1 MSDKEKKKKIVR
13 ASDASA
19 FNRLR
24 KKLGVEFLADKTDK
38 ELQAILDT
46 PDSVFGTM
54 KRQGSVGTERLR
66 RKALTDK
73 AYPDEILRNKTKK
86 TQRKDGGMN
95 AVPSKYEGFSKLPEG
110 VQEKIS
116 PKLAKKYKTGG
127 MSKAVMKKRGGT
139 FKGTF

>member
-1 MSDKEKKKKIVR
+1 MAGEKIIR

-73 AYPDEILRNKTKK
+73 AYPDEILRSK
-86 TQRKDGGMN
+86 RKRMNNGG
-95 AVPSKYEGFSKLPEG
+95 
-110 VQEKIS
+110 
-116 PKLAKKYKTGG
+116 
-127 MSKAVMKKRGGT
+127 AVMLGRGGK
-139 FKGTF
+139 FKGIS